1 MKDFGPVRAGGRA
14 CRWPLRA
21 VRGIQGGVVTAGH
34 AAPMSGRDGP
44 GPATLRRLYVV
55 EQWSMADLQGRYRV
69 RSPTVRRWLLAAG
82 IEIRRPGSGGYRR
95 QLAPPAGTGRTRPRA
110 ADVRDREEV
119 GSQCRHGAA
128 VVRRGR
134 PHTAVRV
141 VEEPAQGFPLRIG
154 ISPARVAVTFEHPN
168 QTL

>member
-1 MKDFGPVRAGGRA
+1 
-14 CRWPLRA
+14 

-95 QLAPPAGTGRTRPRA
+95 QLAPPPPRELAELGRVLPTSAIAKRLGVSAATVRRWFAEADLTPPSGSLKNRPR
-110 ADVRDREEV
+110 
-119 GSQCRHGAA
+119 GSPCGS
-128 VVRRGR
+128 
-134 PHTAVRV
+134 
-141 VEEPAQGFPLRIG
+141 GFHLPV
-154 ISPARVAVTFEHPN
+154 SPSPSSIPTKP
-168 QTL
+168 